1 MLYNFFHFIYIFTT
15 LFRFSFSGT
24 HILQEFAQAL
34 VILEWHEI
42 KIFNG
47 INTILNT
54 RNIYILVSFCSRYK
68 LIIRHEY
75 DQAYSTMES
84 KKWTYR
90 YSYHNWQEKTP
101 YLKFDSSK
109 SGYRRFSMLRSL
121 SFTFSRFFLPNLISL
136 RLPHNVKPYPNGD
149 HTDILK
155 LHSMCQEKYYV
166 DTVDISRLIRSFH
179 FPTKCTKCTI
189 SFIKLNY
196 F

>member
-1 MLYNFFHFIYIFTT
+1 MINAFLSVVVFLEYKISYIFFPLYLHFTT
-15 LFRFSFSGT
+15 LFLFSFSGI

-54 RNIYILVSFCSRYK
+54 RNIYILVSFLLSRYK

-121 SFTFSRFFLPNLISL
+121 SFTFSRFF
-136 RLPHNVKPYPNGD
+136 
-149 HTDILK
+149 
-155 LHSMCQEKYYV
+155 CQTLYLFVYR
-166 DTVDISRLIRSFH
+166 IM
-179 FPTKCTKCTI
+179 
-189 SFIKLNY
+189 
-196 F
+196 

>member
-1 MLYNFFHFIYIFTT
+1 MFYSCSIKKFQFDIIDKCLSISQTIFYIIFFIIFIFKQPY
-15 LFRFSFSGT
+15 LFFFFSGI

-54 RNIYILVSFCSRYK
+54 RNIYILVSFLLSRYK

-121 SFTFSRFFLPNLISL
+121 SFTFSRFF
-136 RLPHNVKPYPNGD
+136 
-149 HTDILK
+149 
-155 LHSMCQEKYYV
+155 CQTLYLFVYR
-166 DTVDISRLIRSFH
+166 IM
-179 FPTKCTKCTI
+179 
-189 SFIKLNY
+189 
-196 F
+196 

>member
-1 MLYNFFHFIYIFTT
+1 MATKVSQWNSNIHILWERQITIVIYINDLFYSCSIKKFQFDIIDKCLSISRSILHNFFHHIYIFTT
-15 LFRFSFSGT
+15 LFLFSFSGI

-54 RNIYILVSFCSRYK
+54 RNIYILVSFLLSRYK

-90 YSYHNWQEKTP
+90 YSYHNWQEK
-101 YLKFDSSK
+101 
-109 SGYRRFSMLRSL
+109 LR
-121 SFTFSRFFLPNLISL
+121 I
-136 RLPHNVKPYPNGD
+136 
-149 HTDILK
+149 
-155 LHSMCQEKYYV
+155 
-166 DTVDISRLIRSFH
+166 
-179 FPTKCTKCTI
+179 
-189 SFIKLNY
+189 
-196 F
+196 